1 MFIKLPTAL
10 LAKAAKA
17 SGTTPE
23 KFIAKSRS
31 IALGRRVCAHL
42 EKIEGRF
49 SFFSLADGVR
59 TLQQ

>member
-17 SGTTPE
+17 TGTTPE

-49 SFFSLADGVR
+49 SVFSLVDSVR
-59 TLQQ
+59 TPQH